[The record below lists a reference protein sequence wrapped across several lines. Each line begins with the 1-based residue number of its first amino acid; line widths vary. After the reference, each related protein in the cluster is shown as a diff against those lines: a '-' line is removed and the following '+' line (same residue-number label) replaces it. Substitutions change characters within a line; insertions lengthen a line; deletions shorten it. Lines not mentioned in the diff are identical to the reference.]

1 METTRKTVQIK
12 PSGLRT
18 TPPQNYIK
26 MEFFLVYD
34 DRNIREITIEGPLNN
49 FKVKPLFWNTMKNIL
64 TKLIKMSGWSLEMTY
79 SDFLNFELKRFPNLK
94 ITNKLL

>member
-1 METTRKTVQIK
+1 METTRKTVIIK

-18 TPPQNYIK
+18 APPQNYIK
-26 MEFFLVYD
+26 MEFILVYD
-34 DRNIREITIEGPLNN
+34 NRNLREITIEGPMNN
-49 FKVKPLFWNTMKNIL
+49 FKVKPLFWNTMKGIL
-64 TKLIKMSGWSLEMTY
+64 TKLIKMSGQSLEMTY